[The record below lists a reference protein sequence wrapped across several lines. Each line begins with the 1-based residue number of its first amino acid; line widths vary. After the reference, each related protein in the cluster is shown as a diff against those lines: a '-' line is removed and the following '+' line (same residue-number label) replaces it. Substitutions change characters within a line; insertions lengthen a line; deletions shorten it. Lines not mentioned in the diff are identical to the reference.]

1 MSVCPIV
8 ACKRLIPPKILHIVS
23 SGLKKKEEEES
34 VSSGLKEKEEEEK
47 KETVVKKR
55 PFAL

>member
-8 ACKRLIPPKILHIVS
+8 ACKRLIQPKILHIVS
-23 SGLKKKEEEES
+23 SGLKNKKES